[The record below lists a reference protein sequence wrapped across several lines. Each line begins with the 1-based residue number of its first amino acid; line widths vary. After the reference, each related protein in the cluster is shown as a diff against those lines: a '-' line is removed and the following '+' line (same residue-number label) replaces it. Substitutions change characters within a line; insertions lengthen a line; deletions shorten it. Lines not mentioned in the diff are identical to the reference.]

1 MVSTTCAL
9 IVIPHTQ
16 VISHGVLLPLIVLSL
31 IFSLSVLSHSMVS
44 YYHQLTHTLSLMFSL
59 SDLTTS
65 SHQLISLT
73 LSLMI
78 SFSPTHLTYQC
89 YPCMSSLTSGH
100 SLPWCPT
107 SPTDHELP
115 EHSLTPTH
123 LTTDHSHSPIVI
135 PALLV
140 LTKSLLS
147 HTMSTHSHQLT
158 IVSHTSVI
166 PACPHSPLVTH
177 SHGVVPPT
185 DHVIPHH
192 SLTPSVLSHSSH
204 PRYVIPEHSSHIPVL
219 SLHVL
224 THLSSLTL
232 SHRYPSSLTHTISS
246 HSPLTD
252 FPDFPHSPTHRSS
265 SLITTHHHL
274 LSSKRFHTRPQ
285 HHTTPQLHS
294 KPSQFLSPKPQTHP
308 SYP

>member
-1 MVSTTCAL
+1 
-9 IVIPHTQ
+9 
-16 VISHGVLLPLIVLSL
+16 
-31 IFSLSVLSHSMVS
+31 MVS

-166 PACPHSPLVTH
+166 PAVLSHHVHSLMLTH
-177 SHGVVPPT
+177 LT
-185 DHVIPHH
+185 HVIPDH
-192 SLTPSVLSHSSH
+192 SLTHVIPVLSHQLISLT
-204 PRYVIPEHSSHIPVL
+204 L

>member
-1 MVSTTCAL
+1 MVWWWCVGLSSVAPSLVLYSVAPSLVLYSVAPTHCLTHHLSLTHHSRQSIGWSISLSLKLLHSLIYTRYPSSYHSHGVLLPPCHMVSYYHQVFSHNLCSHSLSSLIHKCSHWVFSHTLVLPIITLHTTRSTNHYLMVSTTCAL

-16 VISHGVLLPLIVLSL
+16 VISHGVLPLIVFSL
-31 IFSLSVLSHSMVS
+31 LFSLSVLSHSMVS

-147 HTMSTHSHQLT
+147 HTMSTHS
-158 IVSHTSVI
+158 
-166 PACPHSPLVTH
+166 C
-177 SHGVVPPT
+177 
-185 DHVIPHH
+185 
-192 SLTPSVLSHSSH
+192 
-204 PRYVIPEHSSHIPVL
+204 
-219 SLHVL
+219 
-224 THLSSLTL
+224 
-232 SHRYPSSLTHTISS
+232 
-246 HSPLTD
+246 
-252 FPDFPHSPTHRSS
+252 
-265 SLITTHHHL
+265 
-274 LSSKRFHTRPQ
+274 
-285 HHTTPQLHS
+285 
-294 KPSQFLSPKPQTHP
+294 
-308 SYP
+308 

>member
-1 MVSTTCAL
+1 MLYFVIPETPSLTHLHSLSLILSLPWCPTITKCSLTTCALIHFHPSSTSVLTECSLTLSFSQSSHFTPLVPPITYLMVSTTCAL

-16 VISHGVLLPLIVLSL
+16 VISHGVLPLIVLSL
-31 IFSLSVLSHSMVS
+31 IFSLSSSVLSHSMVS

-147 HTMSTHSHQLT
+147 HTMSTHS
-158 IVSHTSVI
+158 
-166 PACPHSPLVTH
+166 C
-177 SHGVVPPT
+177 
-185 DHVIPHH
+185 
-192 SLTPSVLSHSSH
+192 
-204 PRYVIPEHSSHIPVL
+204 
-219 SLHVL
+219 
-224 THLSSLTL
+224 
-232 SHRYPSSLTHTISS
+232 
-246 HSPLTD
+246 
-252 FPDFPHSPTHRSS
+252 
-265 SLITTHHHL
+265 
-274 LSSKRFHTRPQ
+274 
-285 HHTTPQLHS
+285 
-294 KPSQFLSPKPQTHP
+294 
-308 SYP
+308 